1 MNTPHPYPE
10 LKPAFQEF
18 WTEFLEEQRLLK
30 DYYLSVSR
38 LILYIERMEETE
50 REAVLEGLLCT
61 GLNRHTAYKQ
71 AWSALKH
78 FGIPATFIPTLE
90 DAARQQ
96 MNTPIQGYEEA
107 AILAD
112 MMLLLAR
119 RPSSRNAPVLHSYLT
134 DYPVSP
140 YWTQVVWAFW
150 PDQPEPFFQAWR
162 RYFLNEP
169 EENWKDTRLL
179 DIFFNNPETIPALLE
194 KIRLFSPDC
203 ARRVENALEER
214 KKAD

>member
-1 MNTPHPYPE
+1 MNTPLPYPT
-10 LKPAFQEF
+10 LQPAFLEF

-38 LILYIERMEETE
+38 LILYIERMEAAEKE
-50 REAVLEGLLCT
+50 SVLEGLLCT
-61 GLNRHTAYKQ
+61 GLNRATGYKQ
-71 AWSALKH
+71 AWSALKQ
-78 FGIPATFIPTLE
+78 FGIPEIFFPTLE
-90 DAARQQ
+90 EAASQK

-119 RPSSRNAPVLHSYLT
+119 KPSSRNTHILHSYLT

-150 PDQPEPFFQAWR
+150 PDDHERFFQAWR

-169 EENWKDTRLL
+169 EENWRDTRLL
-179 DIFFNNPETIPALLE
+179 DIFLNNPETIPTLLE
-194 KIRLFSPDC
+194 KIRLFSPEC
-203 ARRVENALEER
+203 ALRVEQALEER
-214 KKAD
+214 KQAE